1 MPINIELD
9 KTEKLLLVVILILC
23 IPAFLL
29 NLGLLAFNEDEAIRA
44 LVAYE
49 MLYNGDY
56 IVPTLNGLPY
66 YYKPPVYNWFI
77 AILYAITGTV
87 NEFTSRLPT
96 LFFLSLFSFII
107 YKTNRIYLSQKM
119 SLLIALCYITCGRVL
134 FWDSFMALIDI
145 GYSVVTYT
153 TIFLCYYYYN
163 KEAYIRFF
171 LVTAILTAIGY
182 LMKGFSSFVF
192 YGASIG
198 SVLLFKKDLKRFY
211 KGPGFALGIFSMSAI
226 IGLYYYLYNQSHDFS
241 NTLGPLVDQSTR
253 RTIVKFGPA
262 KVISHFFSYPFENL
276 FHFFPWA
283 LPGLLMF
290 NKNIRSAVLAND
302 YIKYCLILFIANIL
316 VYWVSPG
323 VYPRYILMLIPI
335 SLTVIFYM
343 INEAVNHSQKWWVIF
358 RWYFLIIPF
367 IPLIGI
373 IVGFNHPGIHLVSY
387 PYIKLGGL
395 AISFVVLIILMLK
408 TRRYLFWYVIIALL
422 LTRIGFNMFVMPER
436 YDGSIV
442 TKSKLAILAIQK
454 EYDDRPI
461 RLYKKSIMDKTCSF
475 YLATAN
481 GYPNIIEE
489 EITNEFYYIVDTL
502 RVDYPNGVVKL
513 DSFILREF
521 NRECYLVKKGD
532 KQSIK

>member
-1 MPINIELD
+1 MPINIEFD
-9 KTEKLLLVVILILC
+9 KAEKVLLVVILILC
-23 IPAFLL
+23 IPAFFL

-49 MLYNGDY
+49 MLYNSDY

-77 AILYAITGTV
+77 AFTYTITGTV

-145 GYSVVTYT
+145 GYSVISYL
-153 TIFLCYYYYN
+153 TIFLSYHYYN
-163 KEAYIRFF
+163 KEKYIRFF
-171 LVTAILTAIGY
+171 VITALLTAIGY
-182 LMKGFSSFVF
+182 LMKGFSSFIF

-198 SVLLFKKDLKRFY
+198 SILLFKKDLKRLY
-211 KGPGFALGIFSMSAI
+211 KGPGLLIGLSLMASI
-226 IGLYYYLYNQSHDFS
+226 IGLYYYAYNQSHDFS
-241 NTLGPLVDQSTR
+241 NTIGPLLDQSTR
-253 RTIVKFGPA
+253 RTIGRFGPLR
-262 KVISHFFSYPFENL
+262 FFKHLITYPFENVY
-276 FHFFPWA
+276 HFFPWV
-283 LPGLLMF
+283 LPGLLLF
-290 NKNIRSAVLAND
+290 NTDIRKKVFAND
-302 YIKYCLILFIANIL
+302 YIKYCFILFVANIL
-316 VYWVSPG
+316 IYWVSPE

-335 SLTVIFYM
+335 SLTVIFFM
-343 INEAVNHSQKWWVIF
+343 INEAVNHSQKWWLFF
-358 RWYFLIIPF
+358 RWYFLLIPF
-367 IPLIGI
+367 IPLLGI
-373 IVGFNHPGIHLVSY
+373 IVGFNHPGIHLVPY
-387 PYIKLGGL
+387 PYLKLTGL
-395 AISFVVLIILMLK
+395 GLSFIVLIILMFK
-408 TRRYLFWYVIIALL
+408 TRRYLFWYVIISLL

-442 TKSKLAILAIQK
+442 TKSKMAILSIQEK
-454 EYDDRPI
+454 YDDRPI

-489 EITNEFYYIVDTL
+489 EITDKFYYIVDTL
-502 RVDYPNGVVKL
+502 RVDYPAGVVKL

-521 NRECYLVKKGD
+521 DRECYLVEKD
-532 KQSIK
+532 QD